1 MMMMKLNPL
10 PFARILIERERMLV
24 GRRTNEL
31 RPLTCGLGSGGAS
44 HRDVDVDVLRPLRG
58 EGLAAA
64 AGAVA
69 EREKARP
76 ALSAN
81 NGVRCERCRFR
92 VL

>member
-44 HRDVDVDVLRPLRG
+44 HRDVDVDVVRPLRG

-64 AGAVA
+64 AGWMR
-69 EREKARP
+69 ERERKQD
-76 ALSAN
+76 L
-81 NGVRCERCRFR
+81 
-92 VL
+92 L